1 LVDINKT
8 PGIHDIRSAA
18 ERIKGIVDRT
28 PLLES
33 ERLND
38 HAGARVFLKCEMFQP
53 VGSFKLRGAWNM
65 ISRLA
70 DSRIKNGVIAYSSGN
85 HAQAVAWSALR
96 RGVKATIIMPLDAPT
111 VKVNNTKALG
121 AKLVLYDRTKEDRE
135 LIAKKL
141 AGRTGAV
148 IIPPYDHPDVIAGQG
163 TVGLEAVE
171 QLRDAGVTPDVV
183 IVPCSGG
190 GLIAGCAIAVK
201 AAFPCTRILA
211 AEPEHFDDTKRSL
224 QAGRRVANKHG
235 YSSVCDALLVCTPGR
250 MTFEVMRRMVSG
262 GEVVSET
269 EIRAAVRAAFLY
281 ANIVVEPGG
290 VVGLAATLSGRL
302 TSPAETICVIL
313 SGGNIDREL
322 FAELI
327 SN

>member
-1 LVDINKT
+1 MVDINKT

-111 VKVNNTKALG
+111 VKVNNIKALG
-121 AKLVLYDRTKEDRE
+121 AKPGEETLLPVSFFISPE
-135 LIAKKL
+135 LIENPNTENLKSITL
-141 AGRTGAV
+141 SYT
-148 IIPPYDHPDVIAGQG
+148 
-163 TVGLEAVE
+163 
-171 QLRDAGVTPDVV
+171 
-183 IVPCSGG
+183 
-190 GLIAGCAIAVK
+190 
-201 AAFPCTRILA
+201 F
-211 AEPEHFDDTKRSL
+211 FDTK
-224 QAGRRVANKHG
+224 NIN
-235 YSSVCDALLVCTPGR
+235 
-250 MTFEVMRRMVSG
+250 VSN
-262 GEVVSET
+262 
-269 EIRAAVRAAFLY
+269 F
-281 ANIVVEPGG
+281 N
-290 VVGLAATLSGRL
+290 
-302 TSPAETICVIL
+302 
-313 SGGNIDREL
+313 
-322 FAELI
+322 
-327 SN
+327 